1 MDIDYHFCTM
11 YVLSRWADFGSAN
24 AKIIATSAQLVD
36 DNMDDNPFSDQAEK
50 DALAQGIRIRYSSQ
64 HIWNNITG
72 KGNLEVWVTF
82 HFLPGLQG
90 DTTDEKLICRKHST
104 LSKALGERLLE
115 TTLDNSQFAFRL
127 GVGLHVLADT
137 WAHQGFAGIN
147 AAINRVQ
154 NLIFNAS
161 GETIEKAL
169 KDFIDSHPKVA
180 NLLNSYSPLGHVA
193 AAHCPDRPY
202 LWWKTK
208 FLFADGRKNWEE
220 FLEASE
226 EIFRILQQ
234 VSCVPVTGLSGAQ
247 KTMLTDCF
255 RGIQSDDFDVRYE
268 EWLRRIHENDFGIEN
283 FDENDQTVEYSAGTI
298 LGDPDFR
305 KSFYVEINDHFDW
318 VRDQLLAQDI
328 NVLKQDAVY

>member
-36 DNMDDNPFSDQAEK
+36 DNMDDNPFSDQAEEEAK
-50 DALAQGIRIRYSSQ
+50 AQGIRIRYSSQ

-72 KGNLEVWVTF
+72 KGNLEVWVPF

-255 RGIQSDDFDVRYE
+255 RGIQSDDFDVR
-268 EWLRRIHENDFGIEN
+268 
-283 FDENDQTVEYSAGTI
+283 
-298 LGDPDFR
+298 
-305 KSFYVEINDHFDW
+305 
-318 VRDQLLAQDI
+318 
-328 NVLKQDAVY
+328 

>member
-1 MDIDYHFCTM
+1 MDIDYHFCTT
-11 YVLSRWADFGSAN
+11 YVLARWADFGSAN

-36 DNMDDNPFSDQAEK
+36 DNMDDNPFSDKAEEK
-50 DALAQGIRIRYSSQ
+50 AIAQGINIRYSAQ

-72 KGNLEVWVTF
+72 KGNMEVWIPF

-90 DTTDEKLICRKHST
+90 KTTDEQLVCRKHSE
-104 LSKALGERLLE
+104 LSQALGERLLE
-115 TTLDNSQFAFRL
+115 TTLDNGQFGFRL

-147 AAINRVQ
+147 ASINRVQ

-161 GETIEKAL
+161 GESLEKML
-169 KDFIDSHPKVA
+169 KDFIDSHQFVA
-180 NLLNSYSPLGHVA
+180 DFINNMNPLGHVTA
-193 AAHCPDRPY
+193 MHCPDQPY

-208 FLFADGRKNWEE
+208 YLFADGRKNWEE

-234 VSCVPVTGLSGAQ
+234 VSCVPVTGLTEEQ
-247 KTMLTDCF
+247 KDMLTTCF
-255 RGIQSDDFDVRYE
+255 REIQDDDFDVRYQ
-268 EWLRRIHENDFGIEN
+268 EWIRRIHENDFDIPN
-283 FDENDQTVEYSAGTI
+283 FDENDRTVEYSMGTI

-305 KSFYVEINDHFDW
+305 KSFYEEINDHFYW
-318 VRDQLLAQDI
+318 VRDRLRAHGLDM
-328 NVLKQDAVY
+328 LKQEAVY